1 MSEWEKAME
10 LEDTQLM
17 AEKMDSVLLAVSEA
31 VCKGDYTMDNYQWA
45 FIVLQEM
52 SGKLKGKLM
61 EIANRAMAEYKSRDV
76 GCTAGGQ

>member
-61 EIANRAMAEYKSRDV
+61 EIANRAMGEYRNREGECAAS
-76 GCTAGGQ
+76 GQ

>member
-17 AEKMDSVLLAVSEA
+17 AEKMDSILLAVSEA

-61 EIANRAMAEYKSRDV
+61 EIANRAMVEYRKRE
-76 GCTAGGQ
+76 GGELR

>member
-31 VCKGDYTMDNYQWA
+31 VCKGDYTMDKPMGVYRP
-45 FIVLQEM
+45 
-52 SGKLKGKLM
+52 SGDVWK
-61 EIANRAMAEYKSRDV
+61 AERQADGDSQPGDGRM
-76 GCTAGGQ
+76 